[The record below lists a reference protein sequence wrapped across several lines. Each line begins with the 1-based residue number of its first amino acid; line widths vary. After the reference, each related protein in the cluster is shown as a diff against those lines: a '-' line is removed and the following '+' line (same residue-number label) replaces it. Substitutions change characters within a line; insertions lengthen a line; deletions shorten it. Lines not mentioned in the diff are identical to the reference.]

1 MEMDGVPS
9 ITLIYVPGMKIKI
22 KSSRGDTYLAVTE
35 EQTRKEQTREI
46 IWKDGIQSV
55 VAR

>member
-1 MEMDGVPS
+1 MDGVPS

-22 KSSRGDTYLAVTE
+22 KSSRGDTYLAVTA
-35 EQTRKEQTREI
+35 EQTRKEQAREM